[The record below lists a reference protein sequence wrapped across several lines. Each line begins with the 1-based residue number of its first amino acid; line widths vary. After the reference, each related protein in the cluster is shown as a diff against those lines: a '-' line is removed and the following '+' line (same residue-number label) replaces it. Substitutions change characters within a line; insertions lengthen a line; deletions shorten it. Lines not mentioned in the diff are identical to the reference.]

1 MKGINVNIC
10 FGIHKFLFPLSG
22 IVGQNVQSHHWL
34 HWDTDPVNLK
44 KMVFGVMPSI
54 IGDEI
59 EPIYHSNQRAANFS
73 KRQKYDSATLLRLI
87 NVAQH

>member
-1 MKGINVNIC
+1 
-10 FGIHKFLFPLSG
+10 
-22 IVGQNVQSHHWL
+22 
-34 HWDTDPVNLK
+34 
-44 KMVFGVMPSI
+44 MPSI

-73 KRQKYDSATLLRLI
+73 KHQKYDSATLLRLI